1 MFKDYSGSFI
11 AVNGRNHLRTSKRK
25 PAAASKELFPA
36 TRLMWKALGAMLLAT
51 LVIGI
56 SSTIWYG
63 MQVQVALDQIGS
75 NNVINNQLHNE
86 NKLLIAQRDLLLT
99 PDHIEA
105 AAQKLGLSSPAKNQ
119 IRYP

>member
-25 PAAASKELFPA
+25 STAASKEVFPA
-36 TRLMWKALGAMLLAT
+36 TRLMWKTIGAMLLTT

-75 NNVINNQLHNE
+75 NKTVNNQLQNE

-99 PDHIEA
+99 QDHIED

-119 IRYP
+119 LRYP